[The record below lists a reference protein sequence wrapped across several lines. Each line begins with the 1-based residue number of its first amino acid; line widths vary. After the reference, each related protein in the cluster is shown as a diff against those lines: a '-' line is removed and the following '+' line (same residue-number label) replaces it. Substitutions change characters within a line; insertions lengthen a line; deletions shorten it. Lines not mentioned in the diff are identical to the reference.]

1 MASKVY
7 YMNDRANSI
16 GESTPFKAVKLLR
29 DAGLAD
35 MIKPGYTVGIKIHT
49 GCYGNSLNLRP
60 HWVKSIVEEVQRMG
74 AYPVIVETNFNI
86 NGFGGDRQDTLT
98 HREIISRHGF
108 NEATM
113 GCPVWLPTDIFG
125 IEGVK
130 CDVPHGVYLNHTFV
144 AEHMLKLDAVI
155 VVSHFKGHSQGT
167 FGGAI
172 KNIGIGMASGRGK
185 SATHFISHPDYGV
198 NKATVN
204 QEVAQRIM
212 AMPHPNV
219 VDGLVNCCAFKA
231 YEIVDGELVFH
242 NERCKNCSACYYP
255 ALFSGVM
262 NINPIHYSAPPVSI
276 ADSCAGIMNKI
287 GKEKFI
293 FVNYAYDIT
302 PGCDCA
308 NWHDATIIPNLGTF
322 VSKDPVA
329 VDMACLEAAEAAE
342 VVPGSAADTPELTA
356 PNTERFTNAS
366 SMAKVSQWAQINSA
380 IYNGIGSSEYELI
393 ESEPLDDAEIL
404 SWISDFGP
412 GKPTGMVYADVIRK
426 ANLDTEGPT
435 AVAEPRVPLNELY
448 VRPAGIVSKKNIGEV
463 Q

>member
-144 AEHMLKLDAVI
+144 A
-155 VVSHFKGHSQGT
+155 
-167 FGGAI
+167 
-172 KNIGIGMASGRGK
+172 
-185 SATHFISHPDYGV
+185 
-198 NKATVN
+198 
-204 QEVAQRIM
+204 
-212 AMPHPNV
+212 
-219 VDGLVNCCAFKA
+219 
-231 YEIVDGELVFH
+231 
-242 NERCKNCSACYYP
+242 
-255 ALFSGVM
+255 
-262 NINPIHYSAPPVSI
+262 
-276 ADSCAGIMNKI
+276 
-287 GKEKFI
+287 
-293 FVNYAYDIT
+293 
-302 PGCDCA
+302 
-308 NWHDATIIPNLGTF
+308 
-322 VSKDPVA
+322 
-329 VDMACLEAAEAAE
+329 
-342 VVPGSAADTPELTA
+342 
-356 PNTERFTNAS
+356 
-366 SMAKVSQWAQINSA
+366 
-380 IYNGIGSSEYELI
+380 
-393 ESEPLDDAEIL
+393 
-404 SWISDFGP
+404 
-412 GKPTGMVYADVIRK
+412 
-426 ANLDTEGPT
+426 
-435 AVAEPRVPLNELY
+435 
-448 VRPAGIVSKKNIGEV
+448 
-463 Q
+463 